1 MSRQETMTDD
11 TLKTTPASRVIWLQG
26 VFVIGFI
33 AIVGLEQFFTS
44 LVNELD
50 AKANNERA
58 HLFIGEALL
67 NDIREIELD
76 VYRMATATGNKAHK
90 RFDDDIQW
98 HVKEMRHKLKVLVE
112 GGTVKRTMRLN
123 IEDVDE
129 MVQSVSYPPPAEQ
142 QYQMANIE
150 ILPLLDTILEKS
162 AQFRTLLEEREIHR
176 QQNLPEDIALTT
188 QTKSFLKQIPSF
200 FIRLNEN
207 AGRLHYDTQLRL
219 NALETKINDE
229 KANFEFIKMLSI
241 ITVILAVIAIGFI
254 FSRHINRANQQ
265 LADAW
270 NAMQRAKVHA
280 EQASQA
286 KSLFV
291 SSMSHELR
299 TPLNAILGFAQ
310 LLEMEQLTTAQRQ
323 PLQQINRA
331 GLHLLDL
338 INQVLDL
345 AKIEAGK
352 LEIEHISFNLHDLL
366 NDAIDM
372 IKERAESKQLAINT
386 RFDEHLPI
394 LVLGDPT
401 RLRQVL
407 INLLGNAIKFTESGS
422 VSLHVTCPTNS
433 NTLLFEVID
442 TGIGMSESAQNRLF
456 KAFSQ
461 ADESITRQFGGTG
474 LGLSLSKDL
483 VELMDGH
490 IGVDS
495 ELGKGSR
502 FWFSMTLHVSD
513 TEVTPIPS
521 SEAPQGELPQ
531 FNNHSVLLVEDN
543 PVNQMVATKLLQK
556 LGITPHIANNGQ
568 EALDRLALGG
578 IDLVL
583 LDIQMPIMD
592 GYTTITHIRTHESYL
607 DYHEHQLVIA
617 MSANAL
623 TEDKDRAMA
632 LGMDDYI
639 TKPINFTVLHQKLSN
654 WLPAKPIK
662 TINS

>member
-1 MSRQETMTDD
+1 MLMQEAMPDNA
-11 TLKTTPASRVIWLQG
+11 LKSTPSSRVIWLQG
-26 VFVIGFI
+26 VFVIGFM
-33 AIVGLEQFFTS
+33 AIVGLEHFFTS
-44 LVNELD
+44 LMNELD
-50 AKANNERA
+50 EKANNERA

-67 NDIREIELD
+67 SDIREVELD
-76 VYRMATATGNKAHK
+76 VYRMATVTGNKAHK

-98 HVKEMRHKLKVLVE
+98 HVKEMRHKLTVLIE

-123 IEDVDE
+123 IEDLDE
-129 MVQSVSYPPPAEQ
+129 MVQSVSYVAPTEQ
-142 QYQMANIE
+142 AYQLANIE
-150 ILPLLDTILEKS
+150 ISPLLDTILEKS
-162 AQFRTLLEEREIHR
+162 TQFREMLEQRESNRI
-176 QQNLPEDIALTT
+176 QNLPEDIALNA
-188 QTKSFLKQIPSF
+188 QIKVFLKQIPSF

-219 NALETKINDE
+219 NALEAKINDE
-229 KANFEFIKMLSI
+229 KNTFEFIKTLSI
-241 ITVILAVIAIGFI
+241 IAVILSVIAIGFI
-254 FSRHINRANQQ
+254 FARHINSANQQ

-270 NAMQRAKVHA
+270 VAMQRAKVHA

-310 LLEMEQLTTAQRQ
+310 LLEMEQLTTTQRQ

-352 LEIEHISFNLHDLL
+352 LEIEHISFNLLDLL

-372 IKERAESKQLAINT
+372 IKERAESKHLTVHTQ
-386 RFDEHLPI
+386 FDANLPT

-422 VSLHVTCPTNS
+422 VSLHVTRHTQGK
-433 NTLLFEVID
+433 TLHFEVID

-483 VELMDGH
+483 IELMNGQ

-495 ELGKGSR
+495 QLGKGSR
-502 FWFSMTLHVSD
+502 FWFSMTLEESD
-513 TEVTPIPS
+513 TEITPLPTAEVAQESIPR
-521 SEAPQGELPQ
+521 
-531 FNNHSVLLVEDN
+531 FTHNVLLVEDN

-556 LGITPHIANNGQ
+556 VGITPEIANNGQ
-568 EALDRLALGG
+568 EALDRLSLGG

-623 TEDKDRAMA
+623 TEDKDKAMA

-639 TKPINFTVLHQKLSN
+639 TKPINFTVLHQKLSQ
-654 WLPAKPIK
+654 WLPAKP
-662 TINS
+662 TSDA